1 MTAVGKILVVL
12 HLVLSVMFM
21 AFAGAIFTAQNNWRA
36 KEKATAALLAAEKK
50 KSGDM
55 QTEFDRQMA
64 DSKAKMDLLESD
76 AVRLKGAN
84 TALDIEVKTLT
95 ADNKQLRKEVDQQ
108 RDQATLTTAEA
119 SERKKESDLQR
130 EKNNTL
136 YDSREELAQK
146 LYETEEKRFATE
158 VQLQQTTEKFEQLF
172 ANYRTVIQF
181 LASKNMTTDPKEMI
195 ATTTPPPPVEGRV
208 LHVLKP
214 DRGSRRELLQISI
227 GRDSGLEIGH
237 RLTVYRGGKYLGTIR
252 LTRVESDTAVGYV
265 EPRPAPNAH
274 FEIDDEVTT
283 RF

>member
-1 MTAVGKILVVL
+1 MTTVGKILVVL

-55 QTEFDRQMA
+55 QTEFDRQLA
-64 DSKAKMDLLESD
+64 DAKSKMDQLESD

-95 ADNKQLRKEVDQQ
+95 ADNKQLRKEVDQF
-108 RDQATLTTAEA
+108 RDQATLTTTEA
-119 SERKKESDLQR
+119 TERKKESDLQR
-130 EKNNTL
+130 EKNTTL
-136 YDSREELAQK
+136 YESRDEIAQK
-146 LYETEEKRFATE
+146 LYETEEKRFALE
-158 VQLQQTTEKFEQLF
+158 VQLAQTTEKFEQLF

-195 ATTTPPPPVEGRV
+195 ATTTPPPPVEGRA

-214 DRGSRRELLQISI
+214 DRGSRRELIQISI
-227 GRDSGLEIGH
+227 GRDSGLEVGH
-237 RLTVYRGGKYLGTIR
+237 KLTVYRGDKYLGTIR
-252 LTRVESDTAVGYV
+252 LTKVESDTAVGYV
-265 EPRPAPNAH
+265 ESRAPNAH
-274 FEIDDEVTT
+274 FQIDDEVTT